1 MKLLSSILHACTE
14 KLECRNVATE
24 DKNPLEIGVSSCE
37 RNKLVFWFGV
47 NDLNRS
53 NSIYGEKDT
62 DISLSLKIKLCKLT
76 FGSIVDDID
85 RLGSCVRPLF
95 RWWLLNQIHC
105 VSISISVVSNSGK
118 KSSIFLHRG
127 TDLCSCKAIFSFEW
141 PKRRRYNTVQAK
153 SGKDAASDWTK
164 TICLTTTNS
173 WQTVS
178 NSCYKQPRYQV
189 LEVAS
194 KKILSTNLWETFFFS
209 LNPSSHNLLSTSLF
223 SGKRCIETE

>member
-95 RWWLLNQIHC
+95 
-105 VSISISVVSNSGK
+105 S
-118 KSSIFLHRG
+118 
-127 TDLCSCKAIFSFEW
+127 
-141 PKRRRYNTVQAK
+141 
-153 SGKDAASDWTK
+153 
-164 TICLTTTNS
+164 
-173 WQTVS
+173 
-178 NSCYKQPRYQV
+178 
-189 LEVAS
+189 
-194 KKILSTNLWETFFFS
+194 
-209 LNPSSHNLLSTSLF
+209 
-223 SGKRCIETE
+223 